1 MKIELKNISED
12 VLRSCILNLYVKDST
27 ISLLD
32 NTSIEVVLKIYHYK
46 FFKNICIQIL
56 CIVKVVPKSY
66 SLKSC

>member
-12 VLRSCILNLYVKDST
+12 VLRSCILNLYVKDSA

-46 FFKNICIQIL
+46 FF
-56 CIVKVVPKSY
+56 
-66 SLKSC
+66 